1 MGYPRLMRKTD
12 PMKLRLHLAL
22 ACAVIVAACG
32 GSDDLA
38 APTMRL
44 VHLAPDSPRLSL
56 YKDGDRQREAD
67 DLYYKEA
74 SDYYSTAPFDETW
87 SVRTSSGGSTVG
99 SIDIN
104 THLGHRYSIVVLPAS
119 ATENTLV
126 VINDP
131 YDKPIG
137 SSSTRLRLMNAS
149 PSAANI
155 DLYMNQKSTDI
166 SAPGIN
172 PFIAGTA
179 YRSAGPKSGDD
190 SKDIP
195 GGLFQLRITA
205 TGSKTVLF
213 SGPIDFDDDEDLLV
227 MTVSDPTTASG
238 IRVLVK
244 IDGQRSVREVLPDP
258 A

>member
-1 MGYPRLMRKTD
+1 
-12 PMKLRLHLAL
+12 MKLTLHLAL
-22 ACAVIVAACG
+22 AGAIALAACG
-32 GSDDLA
+32 GSDELA

-67 DLYYKEA
+67 DVYYKEA
-74 SDYYSTAPFDETW
+74 SDYYSTASFDETW
-87 SVRTSSGGSTVG
+87 SVRTGSGGSTVG
-99 SIDIN
+99 SVDIN
-104 THLGHRYSIVVLPAS
+104 TRLGHRYSIVVLPVS
-119 ATENTLV
+119 ATESSLV

-149 PSAANI
+149 PTAASI
-155 DLYMNQKSTDI
+155 DLYMNLKSTDI

-205 TGSKTVLF
+205 SGSKTVLF
-213 SGPIDFDDDEDLLV
+213 SGPIDFDDDEDVLV
-227 MTVSDPTTASG
+227 MTVSDPTAASG
-238 IRVLVK
+238 LRVLVK
-244 IDGQRSVREVLPDP
+244 VDGRGGAREVLPDP
-258 A
+258 V

>member
-1 MGYPRLMRKTD
+1 
-12 PMKLRLHLAL
+12 MKLTLQLVLAGAIAL
-22 ACAVIVAACG
+22 AACG
-32 GSDDLA
+32 GSEDLS

-56 YKDGDRQREAD
+56 YKDGDREREAD
-67 DLYYKEA
+67 DVYYKEA
-74 SDYYSTAPFDETW
+74 SDYYSIAPFDETW

-99 SIDIN
+99 SVDIN
-104 THLGHRYSIVVLPAS
+104 TRLGHRYTIVVLPVT
-119 ATENTLV
+119 ATESSLV

-149 PSAANI
+149 ATAASI
-155 DLYMNQKSTDI
+155 DLYMNLKSTDI

-179 YRSAGPKSGDD
+179 YRSSGPRSGDN

-205 TGSKTVLF
+205 AGSKTVLF
-213 SGPIDFDDDEDLLV
+213 SGPIDFDDDEDVLV
-227 MTVSDPTTASG
+227 MTVSDPTAASG
-238 IRVLVK
+238 LRVLVK
-244 IDGQRSVREVLPDP
+244 VDGRGGVREVLPDP
-258 A
+258 V

>member
-1 MGYPRLMRKTD
+1 
-12 PMKLRLHLAL
+12 MKIRLHLAL
-22 ACAVIVAACG
+22 AGAILLAACG
-32 GSDDLA
+32 GSDELA

-44 VHLAPDSPRLSL
+44 VHLAPDSPRLTL

-74 SDYYSTAPFDETW
+74 SNYYSTAPFDETW

-99 SIDIN
+99 SVGIN
-104 THLGHRYSIVVLPAS
+104 THLGHRYSIVVLPAT
-119 ATENTLV
+119 ATDSSLY

-131 YDKPIG
+131 YNKPIG

-149 PSAANI
+149 PTAASI
-155 DLYMNQKSTDI
+155 DLYMNLKSTDI

-179 YRSAGPKSGDD
+179 YRSAGPRSGDD

-205 TGSKTVLF
+205 AGSKTVLF
-213 SGPIDFDDDEDLLV
+213 SGPIDFDDDEDILV
-227 MTVSDPTTASG
+227 MTISDPTTASG
-238 IRVLVK
+238 LRVLAKV
-244 IDGQRSVREVLPDP
+244 DGRGGVREVLPDP
-258 A
+258 L

>member
-1 MGYPRLMRKTD
+1 MKT
-12 PMKLRLHLAL
+12 RLHLAL
-22 ACAVIVAACG
+22 ACAIAVAACG
-32 GSDDLA
+32 GSDDLS

-44 VHLAPDSPRLSL
+44 VHLAPDSPRVTL

-67 DLYYKEA
+67 GVYYKEA
-74 SDYYSTAPFDETW
+74 SNYYSTAPFDETW

-99 SIDIN
+99 SVGIN
-104 THLGHRYSIVVLPAS
+104 THLGHRYSVVVLS
-119 ATENTLV
+119 TTATESSLV

-131 YDKPIG
+131 YDKPLG

-149 PSAANI
+149 PTAASI
-155 DLYMNQKSTDI
+155 DLYMNLKSTDI

-205 TGSKTVLF
+205 AGSKTVLF

-227 MTVSDPTTASG
+227 MTVSDPSTASG
-238 IRVLVK
+238 LRVLVK
-244 IDGQRSVREVLPDP
+244 VDGRGGVREVLPDP
-258 A
+258 L

>member
-1 MGYPRLMRKTD
+1 
-12 PMKLRLHLAL
+12 MKLTLQLAL
-22 ACAVIVAACG
+22 AGAIALTACG

-44 VHLAPDSPRLSL
+44 VHVAPESPRLSL

-67 DLYYKEA
+67 DLSYKAA
-74 SDYYSTAPFDETW
+74 SNYYSTAPVDETW

-99 SIDIN
+99 SVDIN
-104 THLGHRYSIVVLPAS
+104 TRLGHRYSVIVLPAT
-119 ATENTLV
+119 ATESGLY

-131 YDKPIG
+131 HNKPVG

-149 PSAANI
+149 PSAATI
-155 DLYMNQKSTDI
+155 DLYMNLKSTDI

-190 SKDIP
+190 SRDIP
-195 GGLFQLRITA
+195 GAGYQLRVTA
-205 TGSKTVLF
+205 AGSKTVLF
-213 SGPIDFDDDEDLLV
+213 SGPIDFGDDEDVLV

-238 IRVLVK
+238 LRVLFK
-244 IDGQRSVREVLPDP
+244 LDGRRDVREVLPDP
-258 A
+258 L

>member
-1 MGYPRLMRKTD
+1 
-12 PMKLRLHLAL
+12 MKIRLHLAL
-22 ACAVIVAACG
+22 AGAILLAACG
-32 GSDDLA
+32 GSDELA
-38 APTMRL
+38 PPTMRL

-56 YKDGDRQREAD
+56 YRDGDRQREAD

-74 SDYYSTAPFDETW
+74 SNYYSTAPFDETW

-99 SIDIN
+99 SVGIN
-104 THLGHRYSIVVLPAS
+104 THLGHRYSVVVLPAS
-119 ATENTLV
+119 ATESSLY

-131 YDKPIG
+131 YNKPIG

-149 PSAANI
+149 PTSANI
-155 DLYMNQKSTDI
+155 DLYMNLKSTDI

-179 YRSAGPKSGDD
+179 YRSAGPRSGDD

-205 TGSKTVLF
+205 AGSKTVLF

-227 MTVSDPTTASG
+227 MTVSDTSAASG

-244 IDGQRSVREVLPDP
+244 VDGRGGVREVLPDP
-258 A
+258 I